1 MVEQVAEIIRV
12 AGKEVPHRA
21 GLFRNSMVLSLLQRI
36 AEEGTEQRG
45 VGVLSQLKQ
54 VADVELKIAGK
65 LEQELVHT
73 VKELKKCSNALKY
86 WSRGRKKDHFEAI
99 FLHLPNELAYLKE
112 DGTPFVGIR
121 VAERESTPIRHL
133 MSEIKPF
140 FFNEN
145 SESFQGSVIRIN
157 EKLR

>member
-12 AGKEVPHRA
+12 AGKKVPHGA
-21 GLFRNSMVLSLLQRI
+21 CLFRNSMVLPLLQRI

-73 VKELKKCSNALKY
+73 V
-86 WSRGRKKDHFEAI
+86 
-99 FLHLPNELAYLKE
+99 
-112 DGTPFVGIR
+112 
-121 VAERESTPIRHL
+121 
-133 MSEIKPF
+133 
-140 FFNEN
+140 
-145 SESFQGSVIRIN
+145 
-157 EKLR
+157 

>member
-1 MVEQVAEIIRV
+1 MVKKVAEIIWV
-12 AGKEVPHRA
+12 AGKKVPHGA

-73 VKELKKCSNALKY
+73 VKEL
-86 WSRGRKKDHFEAI
+86 
-99 FLHLPNELAYLKE
+99 
-112 DGTPFVGIR
+112 
-121 VAERESTPIRHL
+121 
-133 MSEIKPF
+133 
-140 FFNEN
+140 
-145 SESFQGSVIRIN
+145 
-157 EKLR
+157 